1 MKMHL
6 PCLLS
11 CFLRGGG
18 YDTHMMR
25 HVLGFLLCHAVWTFG
40 CLGGSAMAAEEEKK
54 PEIALAETERLREL
68 DAYWNRVS
76 QAVRQGDFESYRQ
89 TCHPLGVLVSGNK
102 RMSQPLTAAL
112 ARWKQ
117 EFVDTQSGAMKAQVD
132 FRFSRRMGDATT
144 AHETGIFRYESQRK
158 GEEPKVEFVRLE
170 ALLLKENGR
179 WQIMMEHQR
188 ESATEADWQALK

>member
-1 MKMHL
+1 M
-6 PCLLS
+6 
-11 CFLRGGG
+11 
-18 YDTHMMR
+18 
-25 HVLGFLLCHAVWTFG
+25 
-40 CLGGSAMAAEEEKK
+40 EEK
-54 PEIALAETERLREL
+54 ERLREL
-68 DAYWNRVS
+68 DAYWAKVS
-76 QAVRQGDFESYRQ
+76 QAVGQGDFEAYCE
-89 TCHPLGVLVSGNK
+89 TCHPLGILVSGNK
-102 RMSQPLTAAL
+102 GMSQPLSAAL

-117 EFVDTQSGAMKAQVD
+117 EFVDTKSGAMKARVD